1 MSIPESL
8 RDLSEN
14 VRKRFFIGGE
24 WVRPKSEKTRSL
36 VSPVDEAPWIDAP
49 LAGVVDVDNAV
60 SAARKAFDLGPW
72 PRATPAWRAERL
84 RRMSGIVRARSQLL
98 ANVWTAE
105 VGAPITFAN
114 QFVPFASAM
123 LDYYATLLETYPF
136 RDVRPAR
143 MGQARVR
150 REAIGVAALIVPW
163 NATTP
168 ILSFKLAA
176 ALAAGCTVVVKSPP
190 ETPFDALI
198 LAEAAEA
205 AGIPPG
211 VLNVITADRL
221 QGSHLVASPGIDKVS
236 FTGST
241 AAGKQIAKVCIDR
254 MTRFTL
260 ELGGKSA
267 AIILPDADLSQTLPS
282 LVPFTVPFSGQICFA
297 QTRVLI
303 PRSRAEEIENALS
316 AIFGSLKVGDPW
328 KVETQLG
335 PLASATQMSK
345 TLGYI
350 QQGQEQGARLL
361 AGGQRDPAF
370 TRGYFVRPTLFTDV
384 TSQMSIARDEI
395 FGPVV
400 SVMPYA
406 GIDEAI
412 SIANSSEYGLSGTVF
427 SSDPERAYE
436 IATRIKS
443 GHIGVNGFDMAPGVP
458 FGGYKSSGM
467 GREGGP
473 EGLEAFLETQAVYM
487 PGAP

>member
-1 MSIPESL
+1 MSVHESL
-8 RDLSEN
+8 ADLSQN
-14 VRKRFFIGGE
+14 ARSRFFIGGE
-24 WVRPKSEKTRSL
+24 WVTAKSHKTRAL
-36 VSPVDEAPWIDAP
+36 ISPMDEAPWIEAP
-49 LAGVVDVDNAV
+49 LASVVDVDDAV
-60 SAARKAFDLGPW
+60 SAARRAFDHGPW

-84 RRMSGIVRARSQLL
+84 RRMAENVRMRSQLL
-98 ANVWTAE
+98 ANLWTAE
-105 VGAPITFAN
+105 VGAPTAFAN

-123 LDYYATLLETYPF
+123 LDYYATLLDSYRF
-136 RDVRPAR
+136 QDVRPAR
-143 MGQARVR
+143 MGHARVK

-176 ALAAGCTVVVKSPP
+176 ALAAGCTVVIKSPP

-198 LAEAAEA
+198 LAEAGEA
-205 AGIPPG
+205 AGIPAG
-211 VLNVITADRL
+211 VLNVVTADRAE
-221 QGSHLVASPGIDKVS
+221 GAHLVASSEIDKVS

-241 AAGKQIAKVCIDR
+241 AAGKQIAKTCIER

-267 AIILPDADLSQTLPS
+267 AIILPDADLSQTLGS
-282 LVPFTVPFSGQICFA
+282 LVPFAVPFSGQICFA

-303 PRSRAEEIENALS
+303 PRSRSEEIENAFS
-316 AIFGSLKVGDPW
+316 AVLENLNIGDPW
-328 KVETQLG
+328 NMQTHLG
-335 PLASATQMSK
+335 PLASEAQMSK

-350 QQGQEQGARLL
+350 QRGQEEGARKL
-361 AGGQRDPAF
+361 AGGQRDPGFA
-370 TRGYFVRPTLFTDV
+370 RGYFVRPTLFADV
-384 TSQMSIARDEI
+384 TPQMSIAREEI

-400 SVMPYA
+400 SIMSYEE
-406 GIDEAI
+406 IDEAI
-412 SIANSSEYGLSGTVF
+412 SIANSSDYGLSGTVF
-427 SSDPERAYE
+427 SSDPERAYDV
-436 IATRIKS
+436 ATRIKS
-443 GHIGVNGFDMAPGVP
+443 GHVGVNGFDMAPGVP

>member
-1 MSIPESL
+1 MSIPETL
-8 RDLSEN
+8 RELSEN
-14 VRKRFFIGGE
+14 VRSRFFIGGE
-24 WVRPKSEKTRSL
+24 WVRPKSPETRTL
-36 VSPVDEAPWIDAP
+36 ISPVDESPWIDAP
-49 LAGVVDVDNAV
+49 VANVADVNNAV
-60 SAARKAFDLGPW
+60 SSARKAFDQGAW
-72 PRATPAWRAERL
+72 SRASPAWRAERL
-84 RRMSGIVRARSQLL
+84 RGMSDIVRVRSQLL

-105 VGAPITFAN
+105 VGAPITFAK

-123 LDYYATLLETYPF
+123 LDYYATLLESYRF
-136 RDVRPAR
+136 QDVRPTR
-143 MGQARVR
+143 LGHARVR

-198 LAEAAEA
+198 LAEAGEA

-211 VLNVITADRL
+211 VLNVITADRI

-267 AIILPDADLSQTLPS
+267 AIILPDADLTQTLPS

-303 PRSRAEEIENALS
+303 PRIRAKEIEDAVS
-316 AIFGSLKVGDPW
+316 EVFGGLNVGDPW
-328 KVETQLG
+328 KEETQLG
-335 PLASATQMSK
+335 PLSSAAQMKK
-345 TLGYI
+345 TLEYI

-361 AGGQRDPAF
+361 VGGQRDPKSS
-370 TRGYFVRPTLFTDV
+370 RGYFVLPTVFTDV
-384 TSQMSIARDEI
+384 TSRMSIARDEI
-395 FGPVV
+395 FGPIV
-400 SVMPYA
+400 SIMLYD

-412 SIANSSEYGLSGTVF
+412 SIANSSEYGLSGTIF
-427 SSDPERAYE
+427 SSDPERAYAV
-436 IATRIKS
+436 ATKIQS

-473 EGLEAFLETQAVYM
+473 EGLEEFLETQAVYL